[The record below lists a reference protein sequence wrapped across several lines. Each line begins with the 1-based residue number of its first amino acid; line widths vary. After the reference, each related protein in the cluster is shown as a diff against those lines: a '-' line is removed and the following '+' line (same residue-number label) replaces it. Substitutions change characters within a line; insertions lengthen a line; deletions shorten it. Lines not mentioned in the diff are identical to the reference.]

1 MSNAALA
8 QTLIRAVDEA
18 DSAIRLVQAVQQL
31 ANARLAETVP
41 TLIATL
47 RYNNPGAAVAAVDGL
62 IAIGK
67 PAVQPLLDLLDGHN
81 YTARAWAIRAM
92 AGIGDARGLD
102 VLMEAAQHDFALSV
116 RRAAARG
123 LGTVHWEELE
133 VAQAQV
139 AQVNACEVL
148 MGLGQD
154 PEWVVRYAAIA
165 GLQSLAQATVD
176 TQPALGSTIL
186 AHLQQLTDT
195 DPDAGVRTRAVR
207 AQQILQSLHILQ
219 GEDQRGF
226 TAVEMDWRL
235 TLEKLYYRKSQ
246 ERRVTL
252 LEGDP
257 RRYQD
262 LAMAL
267 MEAVRSL

>member
-18 DSAIRLVQAVQQL
+18 DSALRLVKAVQQL
-31 ANARLAETVP
+31 ADARLEETVP

-47 RYNNPGAAVAAVDGL
+47 SYNNPGAAVAAVDGL
-62 IAIGK
+62 VAIGK

-92 AGIGDARGLD
+92 AGIGDVRGLD
-102 VLMEAAQHDFALSV
+102 VLMEAAQQDFALSV

-123 LGTVHWEELE
+123 LGTVHWEELDIE
-133 VAQAQV
+133 QAKV

-165 GLQSLAQATVD
+165 GLQPLAQATTV
-176 TQPALGSTIL
+176 TQPTLLSTIL
-186 AHLQQLTDT
+186 AHLQQLADT
-195 DPDAGVRTRAVR
+195 DADAGIRTRAVR
-207 AQQILQSLHILQ
+207 AQQVLQTLHSLD
-219 GEDQRGF
+219 EDQQGA
-226 TAVEMDWRL
+226 TTVEMDWRL
-235 TLEKLYYRKSQ
+235 TLKKLYHRKFQ
-246 ERRVTL
+246 ERMVTL
-252 LEGDP
+252 PEGDP

-262 LAMAL
+262 LAVAL
-267 MEAVRSL
+267 TETVKPL